1 MTQRPREHW
10 GTRLGFILAAVGSA
24 VGLGNMWRFSYLTA
38 ENGGAAF
45 VVLYIA
51 ITLLVG
57 LPVLL
62 AELVIGRGSGK
73 SPIAALVHYGGRAW
87 APLGLIFV
95 ACGFVILAY
104 YSVISGWTL
113 RYATEAITLG
123 FGSHDPIEHFG
134 EVASGGAAVAWHLLF
149 MAITAAIVVA
159 GVHKG
164 IERVSLVLMPLL
176 FTVVCGIAVYAAT
189 LDGAGA
195 GYSYYLNADFR
206 EAFSWKVFSDA
217 ASQAFFSLSLGMG
230 AMLTYASYLTQN
242 DHLPDESLVIALADF
257 GVAFVAGLALFPLI
271 FALGLSEAVGESTLG
286 ALFITL
292 PQTFAGMGGAGRVVG
307 LVFFVALALAA
318 LTSAISLLEV
328 VTSAAIDTLGIAR
341 RPAALGGAALIAALG
356 IAPAMSL
363 DALDWMD
370 KIAGNLLLVAG
381 GLALAIFVG
390 WVMRDP
396 LAEVA
401 KGAEGVRWFGLWQWL
416 LRIPVPIVLAAVLYG
431 TIQQMFF
438 SKP

>member
-1 MTQRPREHW
+1 
-10 GTRLGFILAAVGSA
+10 
-24 VGLGNMWRFSYLTA
+24 
-38 ENGGAAF
+38 
-45 VVLYIA
+45 
-51 ITLLVG
+51 
-57 LPVLL
+57 
-62 AELVIGRGSGK
+62 
-73 SPIAALVHYGGRAW
+73 
-87 APLGLIFV
+87 
-95 ACGFVILAY
+95 
-104 YSVISGWTL
+104 
-113 RYATEAITLG
+113 
-123 FGSHDPIEHFG
+123 
-134 EVASGGAAVAWHLLF
+134 
-149 MAITAAIVVA
+149 
-159 GVHKG
+159 
-164 IERVSLVLMPLL
+164 
-176 FTVVCGIAVYAAT
+176 
-189 LDGAGA
+189 
-195 GYSYYLNADFR
+195 
-206 EAFSWKVFSDA
+206 
-217 ASQAFFSLSLGMG
+217 MG

-416 LRIPVPIVLAAVLYG
+416 LRIPVPIVLAVVLYA

>member
-10 GTRLGFILAAVGSA
+10 GSRLGFILAAVGSA

-45 VVLYIA
+45 VLLYVA
-51 ITLLVG
+51 ITLVVG

-62 AELVIGRGSGK
+62 AELAIGRGSGK
-73 SPIAALVHYGGRAW
+73 SPIAALIHYGGRAW

-95 ACGFVILAY
+95 TCGFVILAY

-113 RYATEAITLG
+113 RYAFEAITLG
-123 FGSHDPIEHFG
+123 FGGTDPAEHFG
-134 EVASGGAAVAWHLLF
+134 EIASGSSAIAWHLLF
-149 MAITAAIVVA
+149 MTITTAIVVG
-159 GVHKG
+159 GVHRG

-176 FTVVCGIAVYAAT
+176 FAVVCGIAIYAAT

-195 GYSYYLNADFR
+195 GYSYYLTADFG
-206 EAFSWKVFSDA
+206 ETFTWKVFSDA

-230 AMLTYASYLTQN
+230 AMLTYASYLNQTEN
-242 DHLPDESLVIALADF
+242 LPDESLFIALTDF

-292 PQTFAGMGGAGRVVG
+292 PRTFAEMGGAGNVVG
-307 LVFFVALALAA
+307 VIFFVALAVAA

-328 VTSAAIDTLGIAR
+328 VTSAGIDTLGLSR
-341 RPAALGGAALIAALG
+341 RSAALVGAVLITALG
-356 IAPAMSL
+356 IAPALSL
-363 DALDWMD
+363 DTLDWMD

-381 GLALAIFVG
+381 GLALAVFVG

-396 LAEVA
+396 MGEVA

-416 LRIPVPIVLAAVLYG
+416 LRVPVPIVLAVVLYATFQG
-431 TIQQMFF
+431 MF
-438 SKP
+438 